1 MAKYRK
7 YRKRKN
13 QLLLKII
20 LIGFVLATINKMDAN
35 LIPTI
40 IALLL
45 VAAFIWLIIKITK
58 SVINIIKK
66 IINSETH
73 QHKEYINVSTAQTQQ
88 RKNKTWYDKQ
98 IEEMNSTNKAE
109 QIDSNIVNTNDKISG
124 YDSSK
129 SIATETE
136 KAFYKILKQYCD
148 ERGYTVN
155 LKTRLEDLVEYAKGM
170 DYATKQKY
178 RGQIKSRHVDYL
190 IVDDDL
196 NPVFA
201 IELDD
206 SSHNKKKAQE
216 IDKFKNDLFD
226 KIGIKLYRVPADE
239 FLWKLELEKLFINV
253 NEERM

>member
-1 MAKYRK
+1 MAKYKK

-13 QLLLKII
+13 QLLLKIL
-20 LIGFVLATINKMDAN
+20 LIGFVLATISKMN
-35 LIPTI
+35 TNEMSTI
-40 IALLL
+40 IALLSV
-45 VAAFIWLIIKITK
+45 VAFLWLIVKIIKAIIK
-58 SVINIIKK
+58 AIKNIINGKT
-66 IINSETH
+66 N
-73 QHKEYINVSTAQTQQ
+73 QHKEYVNVSTAQTQQ

-148 ERGYTVN
+148 ERGHTIN

-226 KIGIKLYRVPADE
+226 KIGIKLYRIPADE
-239 FLWKLELEKLFINV
+239 FIWKLELEKLFINIE
-253 NEERM
+253 NQN